1 MSTIKLGWS
10 VNIKST
16 QEEEWDNGEV
26 GCDIIW
32 WNPCTVVK
40 DSSFMPLV
48 VVLSL
53 VHQREDLALKSP
65 QIIVNIESPCL
76 WFLFS
81 QNIYLSWL
89 SALSPF
95 KILKYGLCEAH

>member
-1 MSTIKLGWS
+1 M
-10 VNIKST
+10 NIKST
-16 QEEEWDNGEV
+16 QEEEWDNGGV
-26 GCDIIW
+26 GCDMIW

-53 VHQREDLALKSP
+53 VHQTEDLALKSP
-65 QIIVNIESPCL
+65 KILVNLESPCL

-81 QNIYLSWL
+81 QSIYLSPL

-95 KILKYGLCEAH
+95 KTLKYGLCESH

>member
-1 MSTIKLGWS
+1 M
-10 VNIKST
+10 NIKST
-16 QEEEWDNGEV
+16 QEEEWDNGGV
-26 GCDIIW
+26 GCNMIW

-40 DSSFMPLV
+40 DSSFMPSV

-53 VHQREDLALKSP
+53 VHQTEDLALKSP
-65 QIIVNIESPCL
+65 KIIVNIESPCL

-81 QNIYLSWL
+81 QNIYLSPL

-95 KILKYGLCEAH
+95 KMLKYGLCEAH